1 MFFDVKPDCKI
12 EQFELIKIKD
22 FEIDDMA
29 LLAMQYSYDI
39 VIDAYCTIYKSYILK
54 NKIIKNLGGLIRTV
68 IKAKLNN
75 SL

>member
-1 MFFDVKPDCKI
+1 
-12 EQFELIKIKD
+12 
-22 FEIDDMA
+22 MA

-75 SL
+75 SLSAA